1 MNKEVCVIGAG
12 GHAKV
17 VISTLQACGYLIN
30 AIYDDNA
37 ALWNTSIWDIP
48 IIGSIHLLEEKST
61 TAIIAIGDNKVRQK
75 IASRLPH
82 IKWVT
87 AIHPFSMVHSSVSIG
102 EGSVVFAGTII
113 QPDVTI
119 GKHVIVNTS
128 ASIDHDC
135 NIGDFVHIAP
145 GCHLA
150 GNIQV
155 KRGSL
160 LGVGTTVIPNITIN
174 EWTTVGAGSNVI
186 TSLKGNDIYVG
197 NPAKK
202 IKR

>member
-1 MNKEVCVIGAG
+1 MLFR
-12 GHAKV
+12 
-17 VISTLQACGYLIN
+17 S
-30 AIYDDNA
+30 
-37 ALWNTSIWDIP
+37 
-48 IIGSIHLLEEKST
+48 
-61 TAIIAIGDNKVRQK
+61 
-75 IASRLPH
+75 
-82 IKWVT
+82 
-87 AIHPFSMVHSSVSIG
+87 
-102 EGSVVFAGTII
+102 GSVVFAGTII
-113 QPDVTI
+113 QPDVAI
-119 GKHVIVNTS
+119 GKHVIINTS

-150 GNIQV
+150 GNVQV
-155 KRGSL
+155 KRGSF

-197 NPAKK
+197 NPAKR